1 MPFAQQAHPTRMVA
15 RLSERARSS
24 PTRISSN
31 AGAHENPLSDSDHTP
46 SETRDLSNQVSL
58 VLEPKATNINSAN
71 WLLNS
76 TAFACCKPVAWPSL
90 PVVQLTFCW
99 AFRRHT
105 FHLANML
112 QAHWPFLDSSRTA
125 RWPSHLIIWAV
136 GSSVEVEA
144 SERKNNKQLHAGT
157 HPAVAAATSGRMSS
171 WPMRGTFS
179 ATTLASLGC
188 CQVVAPTVRE
198 PPEPNAESWPKPPQR
213 RFLGRSTLHHTIGDG
228 L

>member
-31 AGAHENPLSDSDHTP
+31 TVAHENPLSDSDHTP

-58 VLEPKATNINSAN
+58 VLEPKATNINSDN

-76 TAFACCKPVAWPSL
+76 TAFACCKPVAWPGL

-99 AFRRHT
+99 AFRSRDPEDIWAHT

-112 QAHWPFLDSSRTA
+112 QAQWPFLDSSRTA
-125 RWPSHLIIWAV
+125 RWPSNLGGWLICR
-136 GSSVEVEA
+136 SRSL
-144 SERKNNKQLHAGT
+144 RKKQQQTTARWNTPRGC
-157 HPAVAAATSGRMSS
+157 SGDQR
-171 WPMRGTFS
+171 
-179 ATTLASLGC
+179 
-188 CQVVAPTVRE
+188 
-198 PPEPNAESWPKPPQR
+198 PE
-213 RFLGRSTLHHTIGDG
+213 
-228 L
+228 